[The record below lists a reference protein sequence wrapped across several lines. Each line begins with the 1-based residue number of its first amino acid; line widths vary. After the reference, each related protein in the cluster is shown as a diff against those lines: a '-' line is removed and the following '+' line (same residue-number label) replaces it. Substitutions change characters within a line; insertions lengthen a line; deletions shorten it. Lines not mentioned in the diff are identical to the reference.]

1 MLTNSKS
8 CVILNTT
15 KGNERQIVK
24 MKKTNK
30 IWKMNKKQFW
40 QNSNEPNETYKL
52 TDTFMVTFNGLMVI
66 QDGAYEMYDATQQVN
81 ILVTEHGIVNIEKKN
96 KGYWQI
102 YRR

>member
-8 CVILNTT
+8 CVILSTT
-15 KGNERQIVK
+15 KGNERQVVK

-40 QNSNEPNETYKL
+40 QNSNEPNGTYKL

-66 QDGAYEMYDATQQVN
+66 KDGAYEMYDSTQQVN
-81 ILVTEHGIVNIEKKN
+81 ILVTEHGIVNIEKN

>member
-81 ILVTEHGIVNIEKKN
+81 ILVTEHGIVNIEKN
-96 KGYWQI
+96 KGDWQM